1 MVKVSVIIP
10 TYNGEK
16 FICQAIDSVL
26 VQTFPHYEIIVVDD
40 GSTDATWQVLET
52 YGEKIRKF
60 SKPNGGP
67 GSARNM
73 GIRNARGSYLA
84 FLDQDDQWLP
94 DRLAAGV
101 EILDNRPELALVYS
115 DANICSAEGAITGTT
130 FSYVKP
136 RRGKIFKHLYRNNF
150 IANLTVLV
158 RKSCFVELGEL
169 DQSGRMMISDD
180 YNMWLRIAA
189 HYPVEYI
196 DRALARYRIHQA
208 NLSLD
213 LEKNCLDTFAALNDI
228 DRRFPDKVKRLGSV
242 VAKRKAH
249 LYYLLA
255 VHYLRNRQ
263 KETGR
268 QELQNSIN
276 ACFFY
281 WRAQALYLLY
291 PWKGKG
297 GIPTCYRWRTWLLK
311 RIFAVTLSVANGG
324 QINKNMA
331 SL

>member
-1 MVKVSVIIP
+1 MAKISVIIP

-16 FICQAIDSVL
+16 YISQAINSVL
-26 VQTFPHYEIIVVDD
+26 AQTYKDYEIIVVDD
-40 GSTDATWQVLET
+40 GSTDATWQILGT
-52 YGEKIRKF
+52 YGQKIRTF

-67 GSARNM
+67 GSARNL
-73 GIRNARGSYLA
+73 GIRNAAGSYLA
-84 FLDQDDQWLP
+84 FLDQDDEWLP
-94 DRLAAGV
+94 DRLAAEV
-101 EILDNRPELALVYS
+101 DILDKRPEVALVFA

-136 RRGKIFKHLYRNNF
+136 RRGKIFKQLYRNNF

-189 HYPVEYI
+189 HYPVEYV
-196 DRALARYRIHQA
+196 DRPLARYRIHQS

-213 LEKNCLDTFAALNDI
+213 LEKNCRDTFAALNDI
-228 DRRFPDKVKRLGSV
+228 DNRFPDQVKSLRA
-242 VAKRKAH
+242 VAARRKAH
-249 LYYLLA
+249 LFYLLA
-255 VHYLRNRQ
+255 VHFLRNQQEVR
-263 KETGR
+263 GR
-268 QELQNSIN
+268 QEVQNSIN

-291 PWKGKG
+291 PWKG
-297 GIPTCYRWRTWLLK
+297 GIKVWHRWRAWLLK
-311 RIFAVTLSVANGG
+311 RIFAVTLVGG
-324 QINKNMA
+324 VTDQA
-331 SL
+331 D